1 MKLTKKLTV
10 IALAFLMIFA
20 ISGCNG
26 LKIVKEIASV
36 DGRTIS
42 EGEFKY
48 YLENVKN
55 QMQAEAGLS
64 SDEEIESFWDG
75 DIDGEKAADV
85 AKNKALEEAVRI
97 EIANIL
103 AEEAGIT
110 VDTELKNQYKSI
122 IEQGQA
128 DSLKE
133 TTGLDNDALL
143 ELVLKEE
150 TAKAYA
156 SHLAK
161 EKVDEFTPNPEEV
174 AAKYQEEYVRVKHI
188 FISKTDLS
196 APEAMEETAP
206 VETADETEATT
217 DTEASAKEYEEAQKL
232 VAAEVF
238 QKVQSGANFE
248 ALIAEYN
255 EDPGMEQ
262 QPDGYTFTKNSGMVQ
277 AFEDAAFA
285 LEIGEISEIVEQAQG
300 WHIIKRYDLLSEGE
314 EYTQHIST
322 ITSEMSTDIFN
333 AYIDSLKANY
343 TINIDQGAVD
353 GIKIK

>member
-1 MKLTKKLTV
+1 VKLTKKLTV

-255 EDPGMEQ
+255 DNT
-262 QPDGYTFTKNSGMVQ
+262 YAT
-277 AFEDAAFA
+277 
-285 LEIGEISEIVEQAQG
+285 IS
-300 WHIIKRYDLLSEGE
+300 
-314 EYTQHIST
+314 
-322 ITSEMSTDIFN
+322 IT
-333 AYIDSLKANY
+333 L
-343 TINIDQGAVD
+343 
-353 GIKIK
+353 